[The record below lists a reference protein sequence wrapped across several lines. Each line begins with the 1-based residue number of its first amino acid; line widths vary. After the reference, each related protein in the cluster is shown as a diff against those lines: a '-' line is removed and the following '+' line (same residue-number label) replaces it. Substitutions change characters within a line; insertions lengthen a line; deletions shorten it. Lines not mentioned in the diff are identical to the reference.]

1 MFGPNVTPDTY
12 GRAFGHRAALR
23 TPGVRLAPLAPQALF
38 PAPANPT
45 PTTPELAALIRTL
58 LANQSPSDADS
69 VLSSDDEP
77 TTRAARD
84 IDLSG
89 FTTDQ
94 LHSLTPYGSMLGLM
108 SAGQIEGLLS
118 KTTGST
124 PDGRALFASRP
135 APKRNF
141 LDPQRN
147 FVQSPGGDR
156 LYY

>member
-1 MFGPNVTPDTY
+1 MNVTPDTFRSTY
-12 GRAFGHRAALR
+12 PPRTTVL
-23 TPGVRLAPLAPQALF
+23 TPGGARLAPRVPRSFVPQTLF
-38 PAPANPT
+38 ADD
-45 PTTPELAALIRTL
+45 
-58 LANQSPSDADS
+58 SDEED
-69 VLSSDDEP
+69 VGDFFQNILVDESNKK
-77 TTRAARD
+77 TRAKRARD